1 MKIKLSD
8 YVARFLKKQGIKHV
22 WAVTG
27 GASIHLMHSCAKEG
41 IEVICPHHEQAGA
54 MAADAYSRVTNNLG
68 CAMGT
73 SGPGATNMV
82 TGIAGAYFD
91 SVPVLYIT
99 GQVARERMRGN
110 TGVRQLGFQE
120 TDIISIVQ
128 SITKYCRQVC
138 KATDIRCEL
147 EKAVYIAKSGR
158 PGPVL
163 IDIPDDI
170 QREMIDPDDLAM
182 YAFGNTYT
190 QNNTSPIPETS
201 DIKTCVRLLKRAK
214 RPVLILGW
222 GVRLAKAELHLM
234 SLIEKLGIPV
244 CPSWGMMDYLPTNH
258 ELKVGGFGING
269 SRASN
274 FTVQNA
280 DFILAVGARLS
291 TRETG
296 NSIKD
301 FARGADVVVVDIDS
315 SELGKFPTFG
325 KNIIPIKTDAKYFV
339 KYFLNELDNYKPD
352 IKEWR
357 EKIKVWK
364 KKYDPHMQIYQSYD
378 LTDPYL
384 FVDRL
389 SRNMR
394 EGDIMTV
401 DTGCALPW
409 MMQAFNFK
417 KGQRLF
423 HDFNN
428 TAMGWAVPAAIG
440 AYFATPNRRI
450 VCIVGDGSF
459 MMNLQE
465 LATIRHHNL
474 PIKIFLLNNNGYS
487 MVRQTES
494 EWLNDKNMGT
504 GNEALSFPNYH
515 SIADAFEFQYSEIEK
530 NYQLDGCIRWS
541 LNNTQPTLCNV
552 IIPEDSKVWPK
563 LKFGKPIEDSEPLL
577 PRDEFKAN
585 MIIDPLPG
593 WDKV

>member
-1 MKIKLSD
+1 MKIKTSD

-41 IEVICPHHEQAGA
+41 IKVICPHHEQAGA
-54 MAADAYSRVTNNLG
+54 MAADAYSRVTGNLG

-128 SITKYCRQVC
+128 SITKYCRQVY
-138 KATDIRCEL
+138 KATDIRVEL

-170 QREMIDPDDLAM
+170 QREMIDPDDLDM
-182 YAFGNTYT
+182 YSYGCTFN
-190 QNNTSPIPETS
+190 QNNISPVPFPP
-201 DIKTCVRLLKRAK
+201 DIQKCVRLLKKAK

-222 GVRLAKAELHLM
+222 GVRLGKAELHLM

-244 CPSWGMMDYLPTNH
+244 CPSWGMMDYLPTDH

-269 SRASN
+269 SRAGN

-280 DFILAVGARLS
+280 DFILAIGARLS

-301 FARGADVVVVDIDS
+301 FAREATMVAVDIDE
-315 SELGKFPTFG
+315 SELNKFSKFG
-325 KNIIPIKTDAKYFV
+325 KDIIPIKTDAKYFV
-339 KYFLNELDNYKPD
+339 KYFLNELDDYKPNV
-352 IKEWR
+352 KEWR

-389 SRNMR
+389 SRNMK
-394 EGDIMTV
+394 ENDLITV
-401 DTGCALPW
+401 DTGCCLPW
-409 MMQAFNFK
+409 IMQAFKFK

-440 AYFATPNRRI
+440 ASFAAPGRRI
-450 VCIVGDGSF
+450 VCVVGDGSF

-465 LATIRHHNL
+465 LATIEHHKL
-474 PIKIFLLNNNGYS
+474 PIKIFLINNEGYS
-487 MVRQTES
+487 MVRQTEM
-494 EWLNDKNMGT
+494 EWLNDENMGT
-504 GNEALSFPNYH
+504 GNEALSFPTYMN
-515 SIADAFEFQYSEIEK
+515 IAKAFGFQYSSIQK
-530 NYQLDGCIRWS
+530 NYQIDERIRWS

-552 IIPEDSKVWPK
+552 MIPEDAKVWPK
-563 LKFGKPIEDSEPLL
+563 LVYGRPIEDTHPLL
-577 PRDEFKAN
+577 PRDEFHKN
-585 MIIDPLPG
+585 MIVSPLPG
-593 WDKV
+593 WDKI